1 MARTEI
7 TTETELREIVD
18 PPLPFIADKDTDHLD
33 KVQQAFVTG
42 SPLFFLATTNGEGL
56 LDVSPRGDLPGSVL
70 MLDDRTL
77 AFPDRRGNRRL
88 DSLRNLLVDPRVG
101 MLFVRPGVTDILRV
115 NGHATVVRGAHYR
128 EGLAIGEFVP
138 EITVEVRAEEVF
150 WHCGNALRRS
160 GTWDATT
167 WTAFERPA
175 ATARA

>member
-1 MARTEI
+1 MTRTEI
-7 TTETELREIVD
+7 TTEDELREIVD
-18 PPLPFIADKDTDHLD
+18 PPHPKIADKDRDHLD
-33 KVQQAFVTG
+33 EPQQTFVTG
-42 SPLFFLATTNGEGL
+42 SPLFFLATTNADGL

-101 MLFVRPGVTDILRV
+101 MLFVRPGVTDMLRI
-115 NGHATVVRGAHYR
+115 NGVATVVRGAEYR
-128 EGLAIGEFVP
+128 ESLAIGEFVP
-138 EITVEVRAEEVF
+138 EITVEVRTDEVF

-167 WTAFERPA
+167 WTPFERPA
-175 ATARA
+175 ASA

>member
-7 TTETELREIVD
+7 TTEDELREIVD
-18 PPLPFIADKDTDHLD
+18 PPHPKIADKDTDHLD
-33 KVQQAFVTG
+33 EVQQAFVTG
-42 SPLFFLATTNGEGL
+42 SPLFFFATTDADGL

-70 MLDDRTL
+70 VLDDHTL

-101 MLFVRPGVTDILRV
+101 MLFVRPGVTDMLRI
-115 NGHATVVRGAHYR
+115 NGVATVVRGADYR
-128 EGLAIGEFVP
+128 ESLAIGEFVP
-138 EITVEVRAEEVF
+138 EITVEVRTDQVF

-167 WTAFERPA
+167 WTSFERSAPSA
-175 ATARA
+175 